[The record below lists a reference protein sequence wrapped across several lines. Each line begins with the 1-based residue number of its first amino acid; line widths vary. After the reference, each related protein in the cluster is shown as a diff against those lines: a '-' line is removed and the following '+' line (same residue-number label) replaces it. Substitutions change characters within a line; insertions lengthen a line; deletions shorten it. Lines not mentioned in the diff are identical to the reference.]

1 MTPRSYR
8 MSTRAAD
15 VAARRTRIVHAA
27 IDLFASNT
35 AAATTMDDVALAAAV
50 APATVY
56 RQFRDFDGL
65 VDACAETAFGIA
77 EVPSPEAA
85 VEQFAGLG
93 SLGAKL
99 HRFIEI
105 SCHCYERA
113 QLWLAAERR
122 ERHLPAFAHTVG
134 REEAALRAI
143 VAGLLE
149 PVGVD
154 GVPRSVVTTL
164 VDFPFWQSLRADG
177 VPTAAIPEVVFAL
190 VADELRR
197 SGTPI
202 THPHERTPDHGPR
215 RDSGARRTPRGR

>member
-1 MTPRSYR
+1 MTH
-8 MSTRAAD
+8 RAVD
-15 VAARRTRIVHAA
+15 VAARRTRVVHAA
-27 IDLFASNT
+27 IDLFAKNT
-35 AAATTMDDVALAAAV
+35 AAGTTMDDVARAAGV
-50 APATVY
+50 ASATVY

-77 EVPSPEAA
+77 EVPTPEAA
-85 VEQFAGLG
+85 VEQFADLD
-93 SLGAKL
+93 SVGAKL

-113 QLWLAAERR
+113 QLWLTAERR
-122 ERHLPAFAHTVG
+122 ERHLPAFARTVG
-134 REEAALRAI
+134 REQAALRAI

-164 VDFPFWQSLRADG
+164 VDFPFWQSLRAQG
-177 VPTAAIPEVVFAL
+177 VPTPEIPEIVFAL

-197 SGTPI
+197 SGTPV
-202 THPHERTPDHGPR
+202 THPHEGTPDHGPR
-215 RDSGARRTPRGR
+215 RDRGARRTARGR